1 MCTKSI
7 TGLSYDFLG
16 TKKQFCLHLVVVKLN
31 FLNFSDMYPN
41 FPSSSLINNIGL
53 MVTHLSVMHL
63 FEALQ
68 EMLCVE
74 IPGSLRTG
82 EVFLFDLF

>member
-1 MCTKSI
+1 
-7 TGLSYDFLG
+7 
-16 TKKQFCLHLVVVKLN
+16 
-31 FLNFSDMYPN
+31 MYPN
-41 FPSSSLINNIGL
+41 FPSSSLISNIGL
-53 MVTHLSVMHL
+53 MVTHLSVMPL

-82 EVFLFDLF
+82 DIFLFDLFYLRCVSVHHVCFSGGSLEGYLISSVEARVKRD